1 MGGGAVM
8 ISELVDG
15 SAWTMPPVDGCW
27 ATPRAPP
34 PLLPRPEDEPMPM
47 DAVPLESR
55 ETTGCE
61 VGMEDMPPPCGV
73 VPPAPGWPL
82 AVPAAVAWAP
92 MAARKVAASAT
103 ASAFLR

>member
-73 VPPAPGWPL
+73 VPPAPRSEEHTSEL
-82 AVPAAVAWAP
+82 QSQSNLVC
-92 MAARKVAASAT
+92 RLLLEKKKKE
-103 ASAFLR
+103 RY